1 MNLET
6 KLISYLLRVEMQ
18 VLLEICWQ
26 DTLGNLIAMAC
37 AAPFTAD

>member
-6 KLISYLLRVEMQ
+6 KLISYLPRVEMQ
-18 VLLEICWQ
+18 VLAATCWQ
-26 DTLGNLIAMAC
+26 DALGSLIAVAC